1 MNTPFTTNA
10 SLSIPAENFEL
21 VAALVSKLGGHLELT
36 DEELVT
42 APPMPEKERP
52 GRMLKGLR
60 LRAEMTQRELAEAI
74 GVPQSHV
81 SEYEKNKRRIPEG
94 KAKELA
100 KLLKSVSSNF
110 LPKNGE

>member
-1 MNTPFTTNA
+1 MNTQFITNA
-10 SLSIPAENFEL
+10 SLSIPAENLEL
-21 VAALVSKLGGHLELT
+21 VAALVSKLGGRLAIK

-42 APPMPEKERP
+42 VPPMPEKERP

-60 LRAEMTQRELAEAI
+60 LRAEMTQKELSEAI

-100 KLLKSVSSNF
+100 KLLKSVPSNF
-110 LPKNGE
+110 LPKEVL